1 MAKPRSPV
9 RVETRKLLFGITKRT
24 WVCDDR
30 FESAEFHERQS
41 PGRVAVVHRSTKHT
55 GKWQTSYFDD
65 RGAISDSQRPSC
77 REALADLPPSRWRLR
92 DVKPKR

>member
-1 MAKPRSPV
+1 M

-24 WVCDDR
+24 WVCDAR
-30 FESAEFHERQS
+30 LESAEFHERQS
-41 PGRVAVVHRSTKHT
+41 PGRTVVVHRSTKAP

-65 RGAISDSQRPSC
+65 QGAISDRQSPSC

-92 DVKPKR
+92 DVKPMR